1 MFKYTIMNLLLIFLQ
16 AGTEA
21 APAGRTPGFQSLIF
35 LVLII
40 VVFYFFMIRPQVKKQ
55 KEMTNYRNA
64 LKKGDKVLT
73 TGGLY
78 GKINDV
84 KDTTVTLEIA
94 DNVTVKVDKS
104 AVVRDA
110 ADAEQAAKK

>member
-1 MFKYTIMNLLLIFLQ
+1 MNLLFVFLQ
-16 AGTEA
+16 DA
-21 APAGRTPGFQSLIF
+21 APTGAGGPGMQSLIF

-55 KEMTNYRNA
+55 KEMSNYRSS

-84 KDTTVTLEIA
+84 KETTVTLEIA
-94 DNVTVKVDKS
+94 DNVIVKVDKT
-104 AVVRDA
+104 AIVKDA
-110 ADAEQAAKK
+110 ADTQAAAKK

>member
-1 MFKYTIMNLLLIFLQ
+1 MNLLFVLLQ
-16 AGTEA
+16 NAA
-21 APAGRTPGFQSLIF
+21 APGTPGMQSLIF

-55 KEMTNYRNA
+55 KEMSNYRNS
-64 LKKGDKVLT
+64 LSKGDKVLT
-73 TGGLY
+73 SGGIY

-94 DNVTVKVDKS
+94 DNLIVKVDKS
-104 AVVRDA
+104 AIVKDA
-110 ADAEQAAKK
+110 SDTDSTAKK

>member
-1 MFKYTIMNLLLIFLQ
+1 MNLLFVLLQ
-16 AGTEA
+16 AGAEGPK
-21 APAGRTPGFQSLIF
+21 APGMQSLIF

-55 KEMTNYRNA
+55 KEMTNYRSS

-73 TGGLY
+73 SGGLY

-84 KDTTVTLEIA
+84 KETTVILEIA
-94 DNVTVKVDKS
+94 ENIIVKVDKS
-104 AVVRDA
+104 AIVKDA
-110 ADAEQAAKK
+110 SDTDTTVKK